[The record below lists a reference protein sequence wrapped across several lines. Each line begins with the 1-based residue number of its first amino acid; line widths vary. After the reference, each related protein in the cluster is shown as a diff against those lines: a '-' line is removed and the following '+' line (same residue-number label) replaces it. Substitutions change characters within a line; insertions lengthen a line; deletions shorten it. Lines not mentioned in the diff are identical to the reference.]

1 MWPTVLVVASMILVG
16 AVAAEAEQP
25 ESRLIERAIHIGQPI
40 VVESNSNNVPFG
52 VVFEDDG
59 ETGYFYAVDN
69 SRTAADEVVDAL
81 WIYDVKSSPDKSQPR
96 TIQIRWSVNG
106 LKAGLFVDGSPQA
119 VFDFSARRG
128 YNRANSP
135 ATSTWSRSNHAW
147 DPSIVAGLD

>member
-1 MWPTVLVVASMILVG
+1 MWPTVLVAASMILTGVG
-16 AVAAEAEQP
+16 AAEAVQP
-25 ESRLIERAIHIGQPI
+25 ESRLIERTIHIGQPI
-40 VVESNSNNVPFG
+40 VVEFNSKKVPFS

-69 SRTAADEVVDAL
+69 SKTAAGRVADAL
-81 WIYDVKSSPDKSQPR
+81 WIYDVKSSLDASTPR
-96 TIQIRWSVNG
+96 AVQIRWSVDG

-128 YNRANSP
+128 YNRANFP

-147 DPSIVAGLD
+147 DSSIVAGLD

>member
-1 MWPTVLVVASMILVG
+1 MWPAVFVAVSMILVG
-16 AVAAEAEQP
+16 AVAAAAERP
-25 ESRLIERAIHIGQPI
+25 ESRLIERTIRIGQPI
-40 VVESNSNNVPFG
+40 VIESNSNHVPFG

-69 SRTAADEVVDAL
+69 SSTAAGKVVDAL

-96 TIQIRWSVNG
+96 MVQIRWSVNG

-119 VFDFSARRG
+119 AFDFSARRG
-128 YNRANSP
+128 YNRANFP

>member
-1 MWPTVLVVASMILVG
+1 MWPTVLVASMILASVG
-16 AVAAEAEQP
+16 AAEAVQP
-25 ESRLIERAIHIGQPI
+25 ESRLIERTIHIGQPI
-40 VVESNSNNVPFG
+40 VVESNSKSGPFG

-69 SRTAADEVVDAL
+69 SGTAAGKVVDAL
-81 WIYDVKSSPDKSQPR
+81 WIYDVKGAPDASAPR
-96 TIQIRWSVNG
+96 AVQIRWSVDG

-128 YNRANSP
+128 YNRANFP